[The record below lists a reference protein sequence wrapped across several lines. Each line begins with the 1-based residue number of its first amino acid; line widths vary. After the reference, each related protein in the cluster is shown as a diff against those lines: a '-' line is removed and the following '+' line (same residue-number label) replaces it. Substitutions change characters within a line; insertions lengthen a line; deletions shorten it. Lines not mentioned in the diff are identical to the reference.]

1 MKIELST
8 LKKSE
13 RLSLSLRKLF
23 EQYSY
28 RKFSMN
34 RMEEY
39 SFYAQNINF
48 LSSKH
53 IITFSDSDGRLMA
66 LKPDITLSIAKT
78 ASTHNEKL
86 TKLYYIESVFRL
98 SKEAGGFN
106 ELNQMGL
113 ECIGEITPYTVVE
126 VVSLALKSLWQI
138 GDEEYALDISHQGL
152 ITGLFEGMGINRGDM
167 SVMMRFIAEKNKHDL
182 ESFAREKGVSDENT
196 DKLLRFLSI
205 SGDLANGILE
215 LHKISDGN
223 VVMDMAIAEIAMV
236 ANAIK
241 SPCLRLQT
249 SLVSDTD
256 YYNGILFNGYVSSV
270 PTAVITGGRY
280 DNLLARMGKADMGGI
295 GFAICFDAI
304 ERYMRSQIAATVP
317 TYVYYDENVDVARVY
332 SAAEAVTSGGGTACV
347 CTALPDD
354 ANESNTIDLTSGNG
368 GRR

>member
-48 LSSKH
+48 LPSKH

-78 ASTHNEKL
+78 ASVNEEL

-98 SKEAGGFN
+98 SKEAGGFS

-113 ECIGEITPYTVVE
+113 ECLGKITPYTVIE
-126 VVSLALKSLWQI
+126 VVSLALKSLQQI
-138 GDEEYALDISHQGL
+138 DDEEFALDISHQGL
-152 ITGLFEGMGINRGDM
+152 VLGLLE
-167 SVMMRFIAEKNKHDL
+167 SVGVKNEDASNIVRFISEKNRHDL
-182 ESFAREKGVSDENT
+182 EKYASKVGLEQEAVEKLV
-196 DKLLRFLSI
+196 KFLSLPGDVE
-205 SGDLANGILE
+205 SGIQE
-215 LHKISDGN
+215 LYNIAGDNETMKN
-223 VVMDMAIAEIAMV
+223 AIGEIKTV
-236 ANAIK
+236 ATAIK
-241 SPCLRLQT
+241 SKNLRLQT

-256 YYNGILFNGYVSSV
+256 YYNGILFCGYVSSV
-270 PTAVITGGRY
+270 PVPVITGGRY
-280 DNLLARMGKADMGGI
+280 DKLLSRMGKEGIGGI

-304 ERYMRSQIAATVP
+304 ERYMRSQISFTKP
-317 TYVYYDENVDVARVY
+317 TYVYYDDTVDIARVY
-332 SAAEAVTSGGGTACV
+332 SVAEAVVSGGGTVAV
-347 CTALPDD
+347 CTVLPGD
-354 ANESNTIDLTSGNG
+354 ASDSNTIDLTNSSG

>member
-48 LSSKH
+48 LPSKH

-78 ASTHNEKL
+78 ASVNEEL

-113 ECIGEITPYTVVE
+113 ECLGKITPYTVVE
-126 VVSLALKSLWQI
+126 VVSLALKSLQQI
-138 GDEEYALDISHQGL
+138 DDEEYALDISHQG
-152 ITGLFEGMGINRGDM
+152 IVEGLLQ
-167 SVMMRFIAEKNKHDL
+167 SVGAADEDIPALLRFIAEKNRHDL
-182 ESFAREKGVSDENT
+182 ERYAEKVGFEREKIEKLVTFITLPSDME
-196 DKLLRFLSI
+196 
-205 SGDLANGILE
+205 NGIKTLRE
-215 LHKISDGN
+215 IADGN
-223 VVMDMAIAEIAMV
+223 EKMESAIAEIETV
-236 ANAIK
+236 ANAVK
-241 SPCLRLQT
+241 SDKIRLQT

-256 YYNGILFNGYVSSV
+256 YYNGVLFSGYVSSV
-270 PTAVITGGRY
+270 PVPVITGGRY
-280 DNLLARMGKADMGGI
+280 DKLLDRMGKTGIGGI
-295 GFAICFDAI
+295 GFAICLDAI
-304 ERYMRSQIAATVP
+304 ERYMRTQISFAKP
-317 TYVYYDENVDVARVY
+317 TYVYYDDTVDMARICA
-332 SAAEAVTSGGGTACV
+332 AAEAITSGGGTAAV
-347 CTALPDD
+347 VTVLPAD
-354 ANESNTIDLTSGNG
+354 ASESNTIDLTSTNG

>member
-48 LSSKH
+48 LPSKH

-78 ASTHNEKL
+78 ASVSDEL

-98 SKEAGGFN
+98 SKEAGGFS

-113 ECIGEITPYTVVE
+113 ECLGNITPYTVVE
-126 VVSLALKSLWQI
+126 VVSLAMKSLQQME
-138 GDEEYALDISHQGL
+138 DDEYALDISHQGL
-152 ITGLFEGMGINRGDM
+152 VTGILESVGASADDM
-167 SVMMRFIAEKNKHDL
+167 QPLLRFIAEKNKHDL
-182 ESFAREKGVSDENT
+182 EKYAEKTGMEQSCIDRLTE
-196 DKLLRFLSI
+196 FLSLP
-205 SGDLANGILE
+205 GDMETGIAE
-215 LHKISDGN
+215 LYKIADGN
-223 VVMDMAIAEIAMV
+223 ETMEAAIAEIATV

-241 SPCLRLQT
+241 SKNLRLQT

-256 YYNGILFNGYVSSV
+256 YYNGILFCGYISSV
-270 PTAVITGGRY
+270 PVPVITGGRY
-280 DNLLARMGKADMGGI
+280 DNLLARMGKEGIGGI

-304 ERYMRSQIAATVP
+304 ERYMRSQISFAKP
-317 TYVYYDENVDVARVY
+317 TYVYYDGTVDIARVY
-332 SAAEAVTSGGGTACV
+332 SVAEAVTSGGGTAAV
-347 CTALPDD
+347 VTVLPED
-354 ANESNTIDLTSGNG
+354 ASDSNTIDLTNANG